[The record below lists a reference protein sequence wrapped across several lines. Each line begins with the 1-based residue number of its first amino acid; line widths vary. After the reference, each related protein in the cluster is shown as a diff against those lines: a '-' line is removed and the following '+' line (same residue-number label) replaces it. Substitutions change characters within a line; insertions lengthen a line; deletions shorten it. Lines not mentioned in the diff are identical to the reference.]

1 MAKKKITI
9 AATGLNAVDNP
20 GPGIPVIRALKESD
34 YFEARIIGFSY
45 ESLEPGIYM
54 HDIIDKTYQIPYP
67 SAGTESLIQRLEYIN
82 DIEHI
87 SCLIPN
93 FDAEL
98 YSFMKLEDEMKNMGI
113 HMFLPTF
120 DQFEERHK
128 VNLST
133 FGTKYDIKVPYART
147 IFSTTEIFGLT
158 ADFTYPVVV
167 KGKYYDAYIAYNPEQ
182 VLTYFNKISSK
193 WGMPIIIQQ
202 FIYGSE
208 YNVVAL
214 GDGKGN
220 TVGAVPMRKQFITD
234 KGKAWAGIAIDEREL
249 LQMTHDLIGKT
260 KWRGGME
267 LELMKTRDN
276 EFYLLEINPRIPAW
290 VYLAVGAGQNLPE
303 ALVKL
308 AIGDKVIPYTDFKV
322 GKMFIRY
329 SWDMIVDI
337 GEFEHISTYGEL

>member
-1 MAKKKITI
+1 MDKKKITV
-9 AATGLNAVDNP
+9 AVTGLNAIDNP
-20 GPGIPVIRALKESD
+20 GPGVPVIRALKESE
-34 YFEARIIGFSY
+34 YFDVRIIGFSY

-54 HDIIDKTYQIPYP
+54 HDLVDKTYHLPYP
-67 SAGTESLIQRLEYIN
+67 SAGTESIIQRLEYIN
-82 DIEHI
+82 EKENIDV
-87 SCLIPN
+87 LIPN

-98 YSFMKLEDEMKNMGI
+98 YSFMKLEDVLTKMGI
-113 HMFLPTF
+113 HTFLPTLE
-120 DQFEERHK
+120 QFEERHK
-128 VNLST
+128 INLEK
-133 FGTKYDIKVPYART
+133 FGKKYDIKVPYSRA
-147 IFSTTEIFGLT
+147 IFSTSEVYGLS

-182 VLTYFNKISSK
+182 VITEFNKISSK
-193 WGMPIIIQQ
+193 WGLPILIQQ

-208 YNVVAL
+208 YNVIAL

-220 TVGAVPMRKQFITD
+220 TVGAVPMRKQYITD
-234 KGKAWAGIAIDEREL
+234 KGKAWAGIAIDEQDL
-249 LQMTHDLIGKT
+249 LKMTHDIIRKT

-267 LELMKTRDN
+267 LELMKTHDN
-276 EFYLLEINPRIPAW
+276 EFFMLEINPRIPAW

-308 AIGDKVIPYTDFKV
+308 AIGEEVKPFTDFKV

-337 GEFEHISTYGEL
+337 GEFEHISTFGEL